1 MTTVGYIVIND
12 QQHPMELAHYH
23 DTPKAGV
30 LMMGDVCTLFTT
42 YARAYGAKDRTRVYA
57 YHHNYDWGVASFKIR
72 RVVSAS

>member
-1 MTTVGYIVIND
+1 
-12 QQHPMELAHYH
+12 
-23 DTPKAGV
+23 
-30 LMMGDVCTLFTT
+30 MMGDVCTLFTT